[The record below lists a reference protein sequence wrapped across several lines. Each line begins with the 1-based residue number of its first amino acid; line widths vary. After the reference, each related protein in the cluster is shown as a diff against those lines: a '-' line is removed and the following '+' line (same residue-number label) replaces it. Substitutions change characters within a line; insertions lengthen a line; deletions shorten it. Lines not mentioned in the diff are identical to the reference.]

1 MVQAGLEGWNLA
13 DLDFLFIENVGN
25 LACPSAYDLGE
36 DVRLVLQSVTE
47 GDDKPLKYPTLFHS
61 GDVAILT
68 KMDLAAAVELD
79 WEGATQNIESVRP
92 GMAILSVSA
101 KPGRG
106 MGEYRA
112 FVRKRRVCLV
122 SCSRGSCE
130 GRSAGLE

>member
-79 WEGATQNIESVRP
+79 WEGATQNRIGPPRHGNSERVR
-92 GMAILSVSA
+92 
-101 KPGRG
+101 
-106 MGEYRA
+106 ET
-112 FVRKRRVCLV
+112 
-122 SCSRGSCE
+122 
-130 GRSAGLE
+130 RSGHGGVPRICPQAPRLLGVLQPRFL